1 MRRTV
6 FLLLTLAL
14 LTVPVCA
21 VQLPGELLDA
31 LPEEAAALAEGEGI
45 TEEGVQLLVQSFF
58 YALRAS
64 LDRSLR
70 GAVLLALTVL
80 LTGAADG
87 FASSLGENA
96 SRFVPLVGVL
106 CVTTLSAGDLSS
118 LIGLG
123 TATMQDLADLTKLLL
138 PTMAAIKAGKDIA
151 LANKETLVCAGGL
164 VMSAAKQYGVRILP
178 VDSEH
183 SAIFQCV
190 QAANGN
196 PIDKILLTASGG
208 PFFGKK
214 IEEMRG
220 MTREQ
225 ALAHPNWSMGAKITI
240 DSATMMNKGLE
251 LIEAMW
257 LYDLPP
263 EDIEIVVHR
272 ESIVHSAVEFAD
284 GAVIAQLGLPD
295 MRLPIQLALTWPQ
308 RVPCKVPRMSLAEVA
323 KLTFYA
329 PDYEAFPAL
338 NLAKHAASLKG
349 DRGAVLNGANEAAV
363 GLFLN
368 GKIGFTDIAERVAYA
383 LDTIPY
389 KKDITL
395 DDVLAADKAAR
406 EIVLG

>member
-58 YALRAS
+58 DALRAS

-164 VMSAAKQYGVRILP
+164 VMSAAKQAKAHAGAKRM
-178 VDSEH
+178 
-183 SAIFQCV
+183 SAIIS
-190 QAANGN
+190 GTKMT
-196 PIDKILLTASGG
+196 PTRTRLTINYT
-208 PFFGKK
+208 PPK
-214 IEEMRG
+214 R
-220 MTREQ
+220 RE
-225 ALAHPNWSMGAKITI
+225 
-240 DSATMMNKGLE
+240 
-251 LIEAMW
+251 
-257 LYDLPP
+257 
-263 EDIEIVVHR
+263 R
-272 ESIVHSAVEFAD
+272 
-284 GAVIAQLGLPD
+284 
-295 MRLPIQLALTWPQ
+295 
-308 RVPCKVPRMSLAEVA
+308 C
-323 KLTFYA
+323 
-329 PDYEAFPAL
+329 
-338 NLAKHAASLKG
+338 
-349 DRGAVLNGANEAAV
+349 
-363 GLFLN
+363 
-368 GKIGFTDIAERVAYA
+368 
-383 LDTIPY
+383 
-389 KKDITL
+389 
-395 DDVLAADKAAR
+395 
-406 EIVLG
+406 